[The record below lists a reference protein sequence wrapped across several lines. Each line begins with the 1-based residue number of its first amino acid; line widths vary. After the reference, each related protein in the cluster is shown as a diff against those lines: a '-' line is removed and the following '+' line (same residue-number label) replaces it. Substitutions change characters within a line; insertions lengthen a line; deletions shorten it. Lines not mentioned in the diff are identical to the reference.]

1 MWGLMILNTP
11 APKNPIHVQ
20 ISGAV
25 TDLFRATYQ
34 ELIRE
39 PSSEASEVRSGAG

>member
-1 MWGLMILNTP
+1 MILNTP

-25 TDLFRATYQ
+25 TEVFRVMYQ
-34 ELIRE
+34 GLIRE